1 MKNKKY
7 LFISIFITSLLFI
20 IFSYKDMMI
29 YYYVKMG
36 NKNYY
41 SKNYDKARE
50 YYEKALNIKD
60 DYGIRIN
67 LIINDYE
74 AKEYKKVLE
83 NPVNAGFIKG
93 NSIVKLSEN
102 NNSNEPKEEKQEETL
117 EKSLE
122 YYKSAMIENSDMN
135 IKKNYEIVLKKLENN
150 QQNQNNQ
157 DKNQDKQ
164 DKKDNQNKNDQQ
176 KDNNKKDNQQQN
188 NQDKNNQNNNEQNQE
203 NNKDNQNQ
211 NNNQD
216 NQQNQ
221 NNKDKQNNQDN
232 NQQQDKNQ
240 NNDNQQNNQENQNSQ
255 DNQNEN
261 QNQNQQ
267 QSQSNS
273 QPQSPKD
280 IEKARDKKEL
290 EMALKKLEGNEKQ
303 SFKNNERLIG
313 VGKNDTKNR
322 W

>member
-102 NNSNEPKEEKQEETL
+102 NNSNEPKKENQEETL

-150 QQNQNNQ
+150 QLNQNNQ
-157 DKNQDKQ
+157 DKNQNKQ

-176 KDNNKKDNQQQN
+176 NDNNKKDNQQQN
-188 NQDKNNQNNNEQNQE
+188 NQE
-203 NNKDNQNQ
+203 NNKNKQNQ

-216 NQQNQ
+216 NQQSQ
-221 NNKDKQNNQDN
+221 NNKNKQNNQEN

>member
-7 LFISIFITSLLFI
+7 LFIAIFITSLLFI

-74 AKEYKKVLE
+74 AKEYEKVLK
-83 NPVNAGFIKG
+83 NPVNAGFLKG

-102 NNSNEPKEEKQEETL
+102 KEKNNSNETSKENNL

-164 DKKDNQNKNDQQ
+164 DKQNNKQDD
-176 KDNNKKDNQQQN
+176 KNKKDNQQQN
-188 NQDKNNQNNNEQNQE
+188 NQDKNNQNNSQQNQS
-203 NNKDNQNQ
+203 NNNDKQNQ

-216 NQQNQ
+216 KQEQDQNNNQQNQ
-221 NNKDKQNNQDN
+221 EN

-240 NNDNQQNNQENQNSQ
+240 NNDNQQNNQDSQNSQ
-255 DNQNEN
+255 NQDKQNDNQNN
-261 QNQNQQ
+261 KQQ
-267 QSQSNS
+267 QNTTNS
-273 QPQSPKD
+273 QTQSFTD

-290 EMALKKLEGNEKQ
+290 EMVLKKLEGNEKQ

>member
-74 AKEYKKVLE
+74 AKEYEKVLK
-83 NPVNAGFIKG
+83 NPVNAGFLKG

-102 NNSNEPKEEKQEETL
+102 KQKNNSNETLKENQKDNL

-122 YYKSAMIENSDMN
+122 YYKSAMLENGDMN

-150 QQNQNNQ
+150 NQNQNNQ
-157 DKNQDKQ
+157 DKNKDKQ
-164 DKKDNQNKNDQQ
+164 DKQNNKQDD
-176 KDNNKKDNQQQN
+176 KNKKDNQQQN
-188 NQDKNNQNNNEQNQE
+188 NQDKNNQNNNQQNQS
-203 NNKDNQNQ
+203 NNNDKQNQ

-216 NQQNQ
+216 KQEQDKNNNQQNQ
-221 NNKDKQNNQDN
+221 EN

-240 NNDNQQNNQENQNSQ
+240 NNDNQQNNQNSQNSQ
-255 DNQNEN
+255 NQDKQNDNQNN
-261 QNQNQQ
+261 KQQ
-267 QSQSNS
+267 QNTTNS
-273 QPQSPKD
+273 QAQFSTD

-290 EMALKKLEGNEKQ
+290 EMVLKKLEGNEKQ